1 MRQSP
6 NCRNGEE
13 MTDIKKMAIGL
24 IQDHSCQYLKFNNT
38 ADEIQAMAIEFF
50 EAGAE
55 AYKKSL
61 LEVGV
66 QGATKIYAPHI
77 NYKGIYGL
85 RDLSKVTDKPYSQ
98 DVEQTVFIEALPAL
112 ARIAELEESNRLLKI
127 ANERTVSAAYHALLE
142 MSAWLGINQSKRIS
156 HVDNLME
163 NVKFCADEKN
173 QKQIIEMQKESER

>member
-1 MRQSP
+1 
-6 NCRNGEE
+6 

-112 ARIAELEESNRLLKI
+112 ARISELEEKHRVEYERCNALIDANVQLKQQIELLKK
-127 ANERTVSAAYHALLE
+127 ASVR
-142 MSAWLGINQSKRIS
+142 
-156 HVDNLME
+156 
-163 NVKFCADEKN
+163 
-173 QKQIIEMQKESER
+173 